1 MILIK
6 YTFHAIL
13 QNDPEAHSPSNQPCF
28 LLPSFQ
34 HLPHSHFWKPANHL
48 FSTHCTLF
56 QKQPGVYLR
65 KRISGETSLHSPR
78 FPARAVSPV
87 INPIVTHNS
96 RDSALPFPGAD
107 SQKQFSPPRI

>member
-1 MILIK
+1 MILTK

-48 FSTHCTLF
+48 FSAPCTLF
-56 QKQPGVYLR
+56 QKQPGVLPR
-65 KRISGETSLHSPR
+65 KRTSGETSLQPPAL
-78 FPARAVSPV
+78 PARR
-87 INPIVTHNS
+87 VTRHQPNRHPHS

-107 SQKQFSPPRI
+107 SQKQFSP